1 LRRFFGVS
9 CGAAILLIMIH
20 GYSLVLRHQ
29 WTAAGAALAI
39 AILVVGF
46 GITLDAAM
54 ARLTDLD
61 SRIGVSFDVDPSQ
74 VADFGKIVQERV
86 KALREM
92 GDDFDEDVVAS

>member
-1 LRRFFGVS
+1 
-9 CGAAILLIMIH
+9 
-20 GYSLVLRHQ
+20 
-29 WTAAGAALAI
+29 LAI